1 MMVLLPKGACF
12 MSIIYFDKRFDM
24 SLHNAIVFATRKHD
38 KSDKRYRKGTDIP
51 YISHI
56 MEVMQILIENNCR
69 KEVII
74 AGILHDTI
82 EDTNTTTEEIEK
94 LFGKEVLSIVQSET
108 EDKSLSWYERKSI
121 FINHLCSA
129 CLETKLVCCAD
140 RLSNIRSIYVGLTNG
155 DKVWDIFNAGKEKQ
169 QWYYE
174 NIVFALSDIS
184 KTNMYYD
191 LKEMVNDVFT
201 LD

>member
-1 MMVLLPKGACF
+1 
-12 MSIIYFDKRFDM
+12 MSIISIDKRFDM
-24 SLHNAIVFATRKHD
+24 SLHNAIVFAARKHD
-38 KSDKRYRKGTDIP
+38 KQYRKTTDIP

-82 EDTNTTTEEIEK
+82 EDTDTTPEEIK
-94 LFGKEVLSIVQSET
+94 KFFGKEVLSIVQSET
-108 EDKSLSWYERKSI
+108 EEDKSLSWLERKST
-121 FINHLCSA
+121 FINHLYSA

-140 RLSNIRSIYVGLTNG
+140 KLSNIRSIYVGLQTDG
-155 DKVWDIFNAGKEKQ
+155 DEVWKCFNAGKEMQ

-174 NIVFALSDIS
+174 NIVSALSNIS
-184 KTNMYYD
+184 ETSMYHN
-191 LKEMVNDVFT
+191 LKGMVSNVFYSGME
-201 LD
+201 